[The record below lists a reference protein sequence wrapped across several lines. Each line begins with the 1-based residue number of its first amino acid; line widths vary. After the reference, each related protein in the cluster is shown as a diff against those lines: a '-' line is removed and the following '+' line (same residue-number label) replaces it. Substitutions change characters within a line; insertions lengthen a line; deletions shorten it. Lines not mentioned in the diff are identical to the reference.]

1 MIEALNVHYSYPN
14 KVEALKGVSL
24 TIKDGE
30 FVAIMGQ
37 NGAGKST
44 FVKHFNGLL
53 KPSVGTVKVNNVE
66 TTKTSVATL
75 ARNVGFVFQNPDH
88 QLFSETVE
96 DEVAFALKNF
106 GFEKEV
112 IEKRIDW
119 ALNLLSLTQ
128 YRKTSPF
135 LLSGGER
142 KRVALASVLAWD
154 PETLVLDEPT
164 IGQDHEQKEK
174 LRQFILQMQT
184 QGKTVVAV
192 THDVEFVAECNPR
205 VVLMKEGKIVAD
217 GMGNDI
223 LTDPV
228 LLEQASIVLPQIA
241 QVFTKLSALGLPKN
255 IIDIYEAKEI
265 ILKAKERRGAM
276 SVFDGLRFRK
286 VYSPIHN
293 LDPRIKF
300 VYVIAVFVVAIL
312 FSQIIPL
319 LILFVMQIPFVL
331 LARVQRQWLRSLRG
345 AAFLAAFIFIIN
357 VATTFFTTGYHLT
370 AAAIESAAAS
380 DPALRR
386 ACRIFQRFLS

>member
-1 MIEALNVHYSYPN
+1 VIKTENVYYSYPN

-24 TIKDGE
+24 TIQDGE

-53 KPSVGTVKVNNVE
+53 KPSKGTVCINGVE
-66 TTKTSVATL
+66 TTKSSVASL

-96 DEVAFALKNF
+96 EEIGFALKNF
-106 GFEKEV
+106 GFKPEV
-112 IEKRIDW
+112 IDERVTW

-154 PETLVLDEPT
+154 PQTLILDEPT

-174 LRQFILQMQT
+174 LRQFILQLQT
-184 QGKTVVAV
+184 QKKTVVTV

-217 GMGNDI
+217 GEGKKI
-223 LTDPV
+223 LTDPEI
-228 LLEQASIVLPQIA
+228 LEMSSIVLPQIA
-241 QVFTKLSALGLPKN
+241 QVFNKLSALGLPKDV
-255 IIDIYEAKEI
+255 IDIYEAKD
-265 ILKAKERRGAM
+265 ILMKAKESRRR
-276 SVFDGLRFRK
+276 L
-286 VYSPIHN
+286 
-293 LDPRIKF
+293 
-300 VYVIAVFVVAIL
+300 
-312 FSQIIPL
+312 
-319 LILFVMQIPFVL
+319 
-331 LARVQRQWLRSLRG
+331 
-345 AAFLAAFIFIIN
+345 
-357 VATTFFTTGYHLT
+357 
-370 AAAIESAAAS
+370 
-380 DPALRR
+380 
-386 ACRIFQRFLS
+386 

>member
-1 MIEALNVHYSYPN
+1 MIEAQGVHYLYPN

-24 TIKDGE
+24 TINNGE

-53 KPSVGTVKVNNVE
+53 KPSMGRVKIDGVE
-66 TTKTSVATL
+66 TTKSSVAAL

-96 DEVAFALKNF
+96 DEIGFALKNF
-106 GFEKEV
+106 SFKPEV
-112 IEKRIDW
+112 IEERVTW

-154 PETLVLDEPT
+154 PQTLILDEPT

-184 QGKTVVAV
+184 QKKTVVIV

-217 GMGNDI
+217 GVGKEI
-223 LTDPV
+223 LTDPAM
-228 LLEQASIVLPQIA
+228 LELSSIVLPQIA
-241 QVFTKLSALGLPKN
+241 QVFTKLAPLGLPKD
-255 IIDIYEAKEI
+255 IIDLYEAKAL
-265 ILKAKERRGAM
+265 ILKANR
-276 SVFDGLRFRK
+276 
-286 VYSPIHN
+286 
-293 LDPRIKF
+293 
-300 VYVIAVFVVAIL
+300 
-312 FSQIIPL
+312 SQQP
-319 LILFVMQIPFVL
+319 P
-331 LARVQRQWLRSLRG
+331 
-345 AAFLAAFIFIIN
+345 
-357 VATTFFTTGYHLT
+357 
-370 AAAIESAAAS
+370 
-380 DPALRR
+380 
-386 ACRIFQRFLS
+386 